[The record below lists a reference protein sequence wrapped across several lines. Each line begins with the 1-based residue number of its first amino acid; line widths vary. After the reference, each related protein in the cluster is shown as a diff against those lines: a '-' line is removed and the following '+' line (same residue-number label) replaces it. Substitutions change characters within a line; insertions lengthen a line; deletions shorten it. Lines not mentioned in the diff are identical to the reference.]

1 MVFSLLWSLFPAH
14 AQVDDATVEV
24 ERFQLTCPS
33 SAVEGDTLQCTVS
46 DTGVGVGAWPVVA
59 ILHLSSDADRALVLG
74 VPVDVALQAPD
85 AGTAIDGGVWW
96 VGDVLVGYART
107 DLAGESEGEGDTRT
121 VSVAV
126 SDDEDY
132 ETAERFYVA
141 LAEDGVRAVG
151 ALYLNRRA
159 IQIGAS
165 DTRSTDASLTDLDV
179 STSDG
184 RLALAFVGTTTSY
197 VASVAY
203 DVAEAVV
210 TPTASHGRATIAVQ
224 GGPVESGAGSAGVAL
239 GVGAT
244 RVETVVTAEDGS
256 SRTYV
261 IDVTRAAR
269 GDNVEVEADGFTL
282 TCPALVDEGTD
293 VSCTLANGS
302 GGAADWP
309 VVAILH
315 SSADADRALISE
327 DPLIPASSSS
337 FATDVGL
344 AADQTPA
351 RSDYNF
357 GYGELLSGESRSIYA
372 TYGYEKFDWGGAAA
386 DEEQRS
392 VVIGVAAD
400 DVVEEEETFYVAL
413 APSGYTGLSDLV
425 DNKVPLVVQ
434 DASGEV
440 PGAPAAV
447 AVATGDGELTVSWV
461 APTADGGKP
470 VTGYVVQWKADGED
484 YDATREALA
493 ASSPHTV
500 EGLQNGTEYTV
511 RVVAV
516 NAVGRSESS
525 AEASGTPSGPKA
537 SSDATLSGL
546 SLSGIDI
553 GTFAGG
559 TTAYAASVGH
569 DVTSATVTAAANDAG
584 GSVTI
589 ADADGSTTDA
599 ARTVALAVGE
609 NAITVTVTA
618 ADGET
623 TMTYAV
629 SVTRAAS
636 SDATLSGLSLSGIDI
651 GTFAG
656 GTTAYAASV
665 GHDVTSATVTAA
677 ANDAGASVTIADA
690 DGSTTDAART
700 VALAVGENA
709 ITVTVTAADGE
720 TTMTYAVSV
729 TRAASSDATLSALS
743 LSGIDIGTFAGGTTA
758 YAASVG
764 HDVTSATVTAAAN
777 DAGGSVTIA
786 DADGSTTDAAR
797 TVALAVGE
805 NAITVTVTA
814 ADGETTMTYAVSVTR
829 AASSDATLSA
839 LSLSGIDIG
848 TFAGGTTAYAASVG
862 HDVTSTTMTA
872 TANDAGA
879 SVTIAD
885 ADGSTTDAARTVTL
899 AVGEN
904 AITVTVTAADD
915 ETTATYTVSVTR
927 AAVAGGEPPNVVLIL
942 ADDLGFSDIGAYG
955 SQIETPNIDALAR
968 DGLRFSQFY
977 NMAKCEMTRAS
988 LFTGLFVEKRHADN
1002 AQALPTL
1009 LGGAGYHTIMVGKEH
1024 FRGWAA
1030 RRLLGRSLFDEAL
1043 TFSVLV
1049 PYLVP
1054 DDGAWERPFMLNG
1067 REMQP
1072 GELDVD
1078 RQPFHKTDAMTDYA
1092 LRFLEQA
1099 QANDQPFFLYLP
1111 YHAPHYPL
1119 QAREEDIARYRDEY
1133 RVGWDAVRAER
1144 FRRLQAGGLLPAG
1157 VRLSPPE
1164 GNVNRFR
1171 QPYPAATGAY
1181 RPWAGLEA
1189 AEQEALALEMAVY
1202 ARDGRPTG
1210 PEHRPRPRQ
1219 ARRPW
1224 RSRRH
1229 ARPVPVRQ
1237 RFVPVRQ
1244 QRGRLGTAGRRGF
1257 VQDPERG
1264 VGKRRQHAVP
1274 VLQAVRPRGRHAR
1287 AVHRALAGPS
1297 RPRYN
1302 RSAGPR
1308 GRPSADLAGVGGH
1321 ELPPQRRWCCDADA
1335 RRGQPR
1341 AGPRRGHALAART
1354 AARRVHRALPD
1365 GAHGGL
1371 EDRAHER
1378 RALAALQ
1385 FGDGPDGVTGPR
1397 DERTGAARV
1406 PGRALRRVD
1415 RSARRRAAAFRRGC
1429 RSRRGRNSRRPKTLA
1444 ALASLEL
1451 EGVDIGTFDADTVV
1465 YAATVDPDTE
1475 RTTVDAV
1482 AEAAGATVAIVP
1494 ADANADAAD
1503 GHQVALAAGATT
1515 GIVVGVGVGSKA
1527 RAYVVDVM
1535 RPAPTDA
1542 TLRGLSLT
1550 GIGIGAFD
1558 GATTAYTAAVG
1569 HEVTTTTVTATA
1581 TDASASV
1588 TIADAHGS
1596 TTDGPRTVSL
1606 AVGGN
1611 TITVTVKAAEGAT
1624 TKAYTVAVTRAASN
1638 DATLRALTLS
1648 GLDIGTFDAA
1658 TTAYAAAAAE
1668 VAAATTVTATPNDAG
1683 ATVVITDGDGSMSG
1697 TARDVALGYGAN
1709 AITMTVTAADGQTT
1723 KTYTVTVT
1731 RAYTP
1736 PTATITAET
1745 SAVTEGASASFAVR
1759 LDKAAKDALTVA
1771 VTVAET
1777 GGMLTATESSVA
1789 IAAGDTAATLEL
1801 GTVDDNVVEEAS
1813 TVTATLA
1820 AGDGYTVGTTDSAE
1834 VSVADDDAATF
1845 AVAASPGTINEG
1857 GASTVTVSITN
1868 GVVFAADQTVTLA
1881 GSGTAAADDYT
1892 LSRTS
1897 LTLAAGDATVSATV
1911 TATDDEAE
1919 ELAETV
1925 TLTAGHGGTEVGAAT
1940 VTIVANDGPDDATL
1954 AMLALSGVA
1963 FDFRSEIEEYAV
1975 NAGQLESTTITAT
1988 PSDADASVVVDPVDE
2003 DADAGNGH
2011 QVRLSVGENLIAAT
2025 VTSEDE
2031 QTTKTYTVRV
2041 TRTELDA
2048 AVSLRRADRDF
2059 DGLAANVP
2067 FGLWS
2072 DGTTLWIATW
2082 WGGGVL
2088 AFDLGGGGRTGDR
2101 DIETAS
2107 DNGSPVGLWSDGET
2121 LWAAEHGGGIYAY
2134 RLSDGERV
2142 SAEDLGPTMTAAGNE
2157 APTGLWSDGSTLWV
2171 ADRSDAH
2178 VYAFRLSDKTR
2189 DEEREFGLDEGTRA
2203 YGLWSDGTTMWVT
2216 DFTGGRVAAYALT
2229 DGSRDEGRDYDTS
2242 QVGNGSPTG
2251 LWSDGATLWVGDRYD
2266 DQKLYAYALFGAT
2279 EAAASADA
2287 TLGRLSLSGVDIGE
2301 FDSATTGYAAEVANG
2316 VSSTT
2321 VTASPTNPAA
2331 SVTIADSD
2339 GSAAGTT
2346 RLVSLAVGRT
2356 DIAVTVTAADGETT
2370 ATYTVAVRRAA
2381 SSDATLSTLSL
2392 SGIDIGPFEA
2402 ATLNYAASVGHQVSS
2417 TTVNAVAGDATA
2429 SVAIGDADG
2438 SSKGTSRTVSLSVGR
2453 NEVSVSVTAGDGQTT
2468 AEYMVAVTRAASPP
2482 SDDATLS
2489 GLSLTGV
2496 DIGGFDGATSAYA
2509 ASVGH
2514 DVTST
2519 TVTAAAND
2527 AGASVTIADAD
2538 GSTTDAARTVA
2549 LAVGE
2554 NAITVTVTAADGETT
2569 MTYAVSVT
2577 RAASSDAT
2585 LSALSLSGID
2595 IGTFAGGM
2603 TAYAASVG
2611 HSDVTST
2618 TVTAT
2623 ANDAGASVTIAD
2635 ADGSTTDAARTVA
2648 LAVGENAITVTV
2660 TAADG
2665 ETTMT
2670 YAVLVTRAASSDAT
2684 LSALSLSGIDIGTFA
2699 GGTTAYAA
2707 SVGHDVTSAT
2717 VTAAANDAGASVTIA
2732 DADGSTTDAARTV
2745 ALAVGENAIT
2755 VTVTAADGETT
2766 MTYAVSVTRA
2776 ASSDATLSALSLSGI
2791 DIGTFAGG
2799 TTAYAASVGQDV
2811 TSTTV
2816 TATANDAGASVT
2828 IADADGSTTDA
2839 ARTVALAVGE
2849 NAITVTVTAA
2859 DGETTATYTVAV
2871 TRAGGPLVAAF
2882 EDVPAEHYGSLEFEL
2897 GLRFSEE
2904 FPLSYR
2910 TLKGALKVDA
2920 GVLGSVRR
2928 TTPGSNL
2935 GWRIKVRPRTV
2946 RDVTVTLPGGL
2957 ACDAEDAIC
2966 TADGRALSNSPT
2978 ATLPGPDFRIS
2989 ADAAAVP
2996 EGTPASFTVR
3006 RAGAAELRMEVAL
3019 RVKESG
3025 RVLREAPPGSVVF
3038 GIGENSVAVSLA
3050 TDDDAVSEGDS
3061 TVTATLDMRPA
3072 RESAAVT
3079 VLDDDEATFA
3089 LAAQPAEIEEG
3100 ASSTVSVSVADGVT
3114 FAKRQTLSLS
3124 ATGTADA
3131 GDYALEPTTLVLA
3144 AGAGSAAATLTATDD
3159 GAKEDDETVIVS
3171 AALGGE
3177 TVGET
3182 TVTIAANDAEASDDA
3197 TLAALSLSGVDIGAF
3212 DKATTEYAASV
3223 EHDVGSTTVTATPS
3237 DASAEVRISDAS
3249 GATVGTTRTT
3259 RLAEGANAIGVRVS
3273 AEDRIATADYGV
3285 MVTREAAPEV
3295 AWGVR
3300 QPTRDIDL
3308 SAADRPRGLW
3318 SDGETLWTGDWDNG
3332 TVLAY
3337 ALEDGSRLAEKDF
3350 TLGLFLASAL
3360 WSDGETLWAA
3370 NFEGGVHAYGLA
3382 DGERLT
3388 EEDLDADAMA
3398 AAGNDAPAG
3407 LWSDGDTMWVADH
3420 SDAWV
3425 YAYGLSDGSRREA
3438 REFTLRTAD
3447 DDAVRVIRPL
3457 GLYSD
3462 GETVLATDWN
3472 RGTVRGYALDGAR
3485 RAERD
3490 IDESATAN
3498 GHAAGLWSDGR
3509 TLWVVDETEQ
3519 KAFAYAATELRDPE
3533 PIRQSLIGDLRSR
3546 ASAVPGGA
3554 AAGAAVAIPDPG
3566 LRARVLVALGKGP
3579 DDSVG
3584 ARELAVL
3591 EVLDARDAGVESL
3604 VGLEHAVNL
3613 EGIDLGHNAVADLR
3627 PLASLAGLR
3636 RLNLDGAAPDLWG
3649 VSGLTTLTGL
3659 SVRGNGIEDLGALA
3673 GLARLERLEVADN
3686 RIAELAPIAGLVHL
3700 KALRL
3705 DGNRVDDLSA
3715 LAGLGNLRYLSVRGN
3730 AVTDV
3735 RPLARLAQLRTLI
3748 LRDNRV
3754 EDLSPLAGGVDAL
3767 RLLDV
3772 RGNGIADFSALGG
3785 RGGLRVIGERASRD
3799 AR

>member
-1 MVFSLLWSLFPAH
+1 MA
-14 AQVDDATVEV
+14 
-24 ERFQLTCPS
+24 
-33 SAVEGDTLQCTVS
+33 EGSTLQCTIS
-46 DTGVGVGAWPVVA
+46 DTGVGAAAWPVVG
-59 ILHLSSDADRALVLG
+59 ILHLSSDADRALVRG
-74 VPVDVALQAPD
+74 VPVDVALEAPA
-85 AGTAIDGGVWW
+85 AGTPVDGGVWW
-96 VGDVLVGYART
+96 IGDVLVGYARA
-107 DLAGESEGEGDTRT
+107 DLLGESEGDGDTRT
-121 VSVAV
+121 VSIAV
-126 SDDEDY
+126 LDDEDY
-132 ETAERFYVA
+132 EPAERFYVA
-141 LAEDGVRAVG
+141 LAGDGRRGVG
-151 ALYLNRRA
+151 ALYLNRQA
-159 IQIGAS
+159 IEIAAS
-165 DTRSTDASLTDLDV
+165 DTRSTDAWLTDLQV
-179 STSDG
+179 SAGGAELQPDFL
-184 RLALAFVGTTTSY
+184 RTTTSY

-203 DVAEAVV
+203 EAAEAVV

-224 GGPVESGAGSAGVAL
+224 GVAVESGEGSAGVAL

-261 IDVTRAAR
+261 IDVTRDPR
-269 GDNVEVEADGFTL
+269 GENVEVRADGFTL
-282 TCPALVDEGTD
+282 TCPAAVDEGTD

-302 GGAADWP
+302 GGSADWP

-315 SSADADRALISE
+315 SSVDGNRALIAE
-327 DPLIPASSSS
+327 DRLIPASSSS

-344 AADQTPA
+344 ADEQTPA
-351 RSDYNF
+351 RSGYNF
-357 GYGELLSGESRSIYA
+357 GYGELFSGESRSVYT
-372 TYGYEKFDWGGAAA
+372 TYGYEKFDWPGAAA

-392 VVIGVAAD
+392 VVIVVSAD
-400 DVVEEEETFYVAL
+400 EPVEEEETFYVAL
-413 APSGYTGLSDLV
+413 APSGYTGLSRLA
-425 DNKVPLVVQ
+425 DNKSPVVVQ
-434 DASGEV
+434 DASAQA

-447 AVATGDGELTVSWV
+447 AVALGDGELTVSWV
-461 APTADGGKP
+461 PPVEDGGKP
-470 VTGYVVQWKADGED
+470 VTGYVVQWRAEGED

-537 SSDATLSGL
+537 SSDATLSVL

-569 DVTSATVTAAANDAG
+569 DVTSTTVTAAANDAG
-584 GSVTI
+584 ASVTI

-609 NAITVTVTA
+609 NAITVTVNA

-636 SDATLSGLSLSGIDI
+636 SDATLSALSLSGIDI

-665 GHDVTSATVTAA
+665 GHDVTSTTVTAT

-729 TRAASSDATLSALS
+729 TRAASADATLSGLG
-743 LSGIDIGTFAGGTTA
+743 LSGVDIGIFDNGTTS

-764 HDVTSATVTAAAN
+764 DDVS
-777 DAGGSVTIA
+777 
-786 DADGSTTDAAR
+786 STT
-797 TVALAVGE
+797 V
-805 NAITVTVTA
+805 
-814 ADGETTMTYAVSVTR
+814 
-829 AASSDATLSA
+829 
-839 LSLSGIDIG
+839 
-848 TFAGGTTAYAASVG
+848 
-862 HDVTSTTMTA
+862 TA
-872 TANDAGA
+872 TANDADA

-885 ADGSTTDAARTVTL
+885 ADGSTTDAARAVSL

-904 AITVTVTAADD
+904 TITVTVTAADD

-955 SQIETPNIDALAR
+955 SEIETPNIDALAR

-988 LFTGLFVEKRHADN
+988 LFTGLFVEKHHADN

-1054 DDGAWERPFMLNG
+1054 GDGAWERPFMLNG

-1202 ARDGRPTG
+1202 AAMVDRLDRNIGRVLDKLDALGVRDDTLVLFLSDNGSSPYDSNEDVSVPPGGADSFRTLSAAWANVGNTPFRYFKQFGHEGGTRAPFIARWPGRVEPGMTDQPAHVADLLPTLL
-1210 PEHRPRPRQ
+1210 EL
-1219 ARRPW
+1219 A
-1224 RSRRH
+1224 
-1229 ARPVPVRQ
+1229 
-1237 RFVPVRQ
+1237 
-1244 QRGRLGTAGRRGF
+1244 GTSYPPSADGAATPTLDG
-1257 VQDPERG
+1257 DSL
-1264 VGKRRQHAVP
+1264 VP
-1274 VLQAVRPRGRHAR
+1274 VLDGGTRSPPELL
-1287 AVHRALAGPS
+1287 LAGYTERFRMVRMEDWKIVRTNGEPWQLYHLATDPTELLDRATNEPAQLES
-1297 RPRYN
+1297 LVARYDEWIDLHGAMLPR
-1302 RSAGPR
+1302 SGEVA
-1308 GRPSADLAGVGGH
+1308 
-1321 ELPPQRRWCCDADA
+1321 EADA
-1335 RRGQPR
+1335 
-1341 AGPRRGHALAART
+1341 AGIA
-1354 AARRVHRALPD
+1354 D
-1365 GAHGGL
+1365 
-1371 EDRAHER
+1371 DR
-1378 RALAALQ
+1378 
-1385 FGDGPDGVTGPR
+1385 DV
-1397 DERTGAARV
+1397 
-1406 PGRALRRVD
+1406 
-1415 RSARRRAAAFRRGC
+1415 
-1429 RSRRGRNSRRPKTLA
+1429 A

-1465 YAATVDPDTE
+1465 YAATVDSDTE

-1482 AEAAGATVAIVP
+1482 AEPAGATVAIVP

-1535 RPAPTDA
+1535 RPAPADA

-1581 TDASASV
+1581 TDANASV

-1611 TITVTVKAAEGAT
+1611 TITATVKAAEGAT

-2011 QVRLSVGENLIAAT
+2011 QVRLSVGENLVAAT

-2072 DGTTLWIATW
+2072 DGTTLWVATW
-2082 WGGGVL
+2082 WGGGLL

-2101 DIETAS
+2101 DIKNAS

-2266 DQKLYAYALFGAT
+2266 DQKLYAYALFGAA

-2301 FDSATTGYAAEVANG
+2301 FDSATTGYPAEVANG

-2370 ATYTVAVRRAA
+2370 ATYTVAVTRAA
-2381 SSDATLSTLSL
+2381 SSDATLSALSL

-2417 TTVNAVAGDATA
+2417 TTVNAVAADAAA
-2429 SVAIGDADG
+2429 SVTIGDADG
-2438 SSKGTSRTVSLSVGR
+2438 SSEGTSRAVSLSVGR

-2468 AEYMVAVTRAASPP
+2468 AEYMVAVTRAAPPP

-2496 DIGGFDGATSAYA
+2496 DIGTFDSGTTAYA

-2519 TVTAAAND
+2519 TVTATANDAGASATIADADGSTTDAARTVALAVGENAITVTVTAADGETTMTYAVSVTRAASSDATLSALSLSGIDIGTFAGGTTAYAASVGHDVTSATVTATAND

-2595 IGTFAGGM
+2595 IGTFAGG
-2603 TAYAASVG
+2603 
-2611 HSDVTST
+2611 
-2618 TVTAT
+2618 
-2623 ANDAGASVTIAD
+2623 
-2635 ADGSTTDAARTVA
+2635 
-2648 LAVGENAITVTV
+2648 
-2660 TAADG
+2660 
-2665 ETTMT
+2665 
-2670 YAVLVTRAASSDAT
+2670 
-2684 LSALSLSGIDIGTFA
+2684 
-2699 GGTTAYAA
+2699 TTAYAA

-2717 VTAAANDAGASVTIA
+2717 VTATANDALASVTIA

-2816 TATANDAGASVT
+2816 TATANDVGASVT

-2978 ATLPGPDFRIS
+2978 ATLPGPDFRIA

-2996 EGTPASFTVR
+2996 EGTPASFTVT

-3100 ASSTVSVSVADGVT
+3100 ASSTVTVTVADGVT

-3144 AGAGSAAATLTATDD
+3144 AGARSAAATLTAMDD

-3171 AALGGE
+3171 AGLGGE

-3237 DASAEVRISDAS
+3237 DAGAEVRISDAS

-3285 MVTREAAPEV
+3285 TVTREAAPEV

-3308 SAADRPRGLW
+3308 SAADLPRGLW
-3318 SDGETLWTGDWDNG
+3318 SDGETLWAGDWDNG

-3350 TLGLFLASAL
+3350 TLGLFLAAAL

-3370 NFEGGVHAYGLA
+3370 NFEGGVYAYGLA

-3447 DDAVRVIRPL
+3447 DDAVGVIRPL

-3519 KAFAYAATELRDPE
+3519 KAFAYAATELRDPD
-3533 PIRQSLIGDLRSR
+3533 PMRQSLIGDLRSR

-3579 DDSVG
+3579 DDTVG
-3584 ARELAVL
+3584 ARELAAL

-3673 GLARLERLEVADN
+3673 GLTRLERLDVADN
-3686 RIAELAPIAGLVHL
+3686 RVVELAPVAGMVHL
-3700 KALRL
+3700 GALRL
-3705 DGNRVDDLSA
+3705 DDNSVDDLSA
-3715 LAGLGNLRYLSVRGN
+3715 LAGLDNLRYLSLRGN
-3730 AVTDV
+3730 AVADV
-3735 RPLARLAQLRTLI
+3735 RPLARLAQLRTLV

-3754 EDLSPLAGGVDAL
+3754 GDLSPLAGGVEAL

-3772 RGNGIADFSALGG
+3772 RGNGIADFSALDV